1 MQHGTVALRTLPA
14 DTKRQQRSKS
24 QSQRYERIF
33 DGYNAARTLLRRSL
47 RRDVRRAGQRARPVQ
62 GHLRRACAVGRRR
75 PRRPRRGAE
84 PGVHR
89 PGHHLLAVR
98 SGAAVSA
105 GSGPAGDL
113 GRRVDAAGARHHPA
127 RQSARDVSRR
137 HLRRPGDP
145 ARRRHP
151 APADHL
157 LRALP
162 PPGRRHRAAQRRAHP
177 RRRHR
182 PDPRREGHLA
192 GPRGQPALAVG
203 GVLRDGEPAHDGAG
217 LSRTCSPP
225 TGCAPST
232 TTRRTCCGRCAT
244 PRPPTRPTR
253 RWWC

>member
-1 MQHGTVALRTLPA
+1 MSPSNHARRNQAAAAQQGGRRRVTSASSA
-14 DTKRQQRSKS
+14 DITRVGRLSRPS
-24 QSQRYERIF
+24 TRCSTPR
-33 DGYNAARTLLRRSL
+33 ATCVARTRASTPSL
-47 RRDVRRAGQRARPVQ
+47 RRRTP
-62 GHLRRACAVGRRR
+62 RR
-75 PRRPRRGAE
+75 PRSARRGAE

-89 PGHHLLAVR
+89 PGHHFLAVR
-98 SGAAVSA
+98 SGAAISA
-105 GSGPAGDL
+105 GPGAAGDL
-113 GRRVDAAGARHHPA
+113 GRRVDPAGARHHPA

-145 ARRRHP
+145 ERRRHP

-157 LRALP
+157 LRALS

-182 PDPRREGHLA
+182 PDPRRERHLP
-192 GPRGQPALAVG
+192 GSRGQPALALG
-203 GVLRDGEPAHDGAG
+203 RVLRDGEPAHDGAG
-217 LSRTCSPP
+217 LSRTCSPA

-232 TTRRTCCGRCAT
+232 TTPRTCCGRCAT